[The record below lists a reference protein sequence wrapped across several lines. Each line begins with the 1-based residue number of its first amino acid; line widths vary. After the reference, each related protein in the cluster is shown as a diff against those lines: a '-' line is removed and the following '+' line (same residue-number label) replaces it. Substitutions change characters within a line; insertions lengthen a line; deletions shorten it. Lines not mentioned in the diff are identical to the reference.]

1 MAAPAPDH
9 DRPHVEIDRVS
20 MAFDDRP
27 VVDRLTC
34 SFPRGRVTV
43 ILGGSGSGKTT
54 LLRLLAGLIRPT
66 EGRILID
73 GTDVAGLPES
83 ALAPVRAKIGML
95 FQGGALLDSLTVGD
109 NLALPLRER
118 TRLSEARIDEI
129 VTGRLDAVGLDHRV
143 ARLLPGQLSGGMLR
157 RVALARAILLDPQ
170 ILLCDEPFSGLDP
183 ISVKRIELLLSRLNR
198 HHGMTIVIVSH
209 HIASTVRLADRV
221 LLLLPGRAVEG
232 APGELRENADR
243 EISGFFDEDLDESLE
258 PREVATRIE
267 PLDDSP
273 RDAGSARG

>member
-1 MAAPAPDH
+1 MPAPDA
-9 DRPHVEIDRVS
+9 DRPHVVLDRVS
-20 MAFDDRP
+20 MAFDERP
-27 VVDRLTC
+27 VVDGLSC

-54 LLRLLAGLIRPT
+54 LLRLVAGLLRPT
-66 EGRILID
+66 SGRIEID
-73 GTDVAGLPES
+73 GTDVAALPES
-83 ALAPVRAKIGML
+83 ALAPVRARIGML
-95 FQGGALLDSLTVGD
+95 FQGGALLDSLSVGD

-118 TRLSEARIDEI
+118 TRLPEKRIAEI
-129 VTGRLDAVGLDHRV
+129 VAARLDSVGLDDRV

-157 RVALARAILLDPQ
+157 RVALARAILLDPE

-198 HHGMTIVIVSH
+198 HHGMTILIVSH

-232 APGELRENADR
+232 SPADLRASPDR

-258 PREVATRIE
+258 PREVATRLE
-267 PLDDSP
+267 PLEAEP
-273 RDAGSARG
+273 RAHEGPAG

>member
-1 MAAPAPDH
+1 MVASEPE
-9 DRPHVEIDRVS
+9 RPHVVLDRVS
-20 MAFDDRP
+20 MAFDERP
-27 VVDRLTC
+27 VVDGLSC

-54 LLRLLAGLIRPT
+54 LLRLVAGLLRPT
-66 EGRILID
+66 AGRVEVD
-73 GTDVAGLPES
+73 GTDVARLPES
-83 ALAPVRAKIGML
+83 ALAPVRARTGML

-118 TRLSEARIDEI
+118 TRLPEARIAEI
-129 VTGRLDAVGLDHRV
+129 VAGRLDSVGLDDRV

-157 RVALARAILLDPQ
+157 RVALARAILLDPE

-198 HHGMTIVIVSH
+198 HHGMTILIVSH

-221 LLLLPGRAVEG
+221 LLLLPGRAVAG
-232 APGELRENADR
+232 SPAELRASPDR

-258 PREVATRIE
+258 PRDVATRLD
-267 PLDDSP
+267 PLDGELHLP
-273 RDAGSARG
+273 PGPTG

>member
-1 MAAPAPDH
+1 MPAPDA
-9 DRPHVEIDRVS
+9 DRPHVVLDRVS
-20 MAFDDRP
+20 MAFDERP
-27 VVDRLTC
+27 VVDGLSC

-54 LLRLLAGLIRPT
+54 LLRLVAGLLRPT
-66 EGRILID
+66 SGRIEID
-73 GTDVAGLPES
+73 GTDVAALPES
-83 ALAPVRAKIGML
+83 ALAPVRARIGML
-95 FQGGALLDSLTVGD
+95 FQGGALLDSLSVGD

-118 TRLSEARIDEI
+118 TRLPEKRIAEI
-129 VTGRLDAVGLDHRV
+129 VAARLDSVGLDDRV

-157 RVALARAILLDPQ
+157 RVALARAILLDPE

-198 HHGMTIVIVSH
+198 HHGMTILIVSH

-221 LLLLPGRAVEG
+221 LLLLPGRAVAG
-232 APGELRENADR
+232 SPGELRASPDR

-258 PREVATRIE
+258 PREVATRLE
-267 PLDDSP
+267 PLEAEP
-273 RDAGSARG
+273 RAHEGPAG